1 MSTRERNQKRKAAH
15 KAAAIEERAWRPQ
28 KAFEALGHELLA
40 TGKARIIGYAELRL
54 SAERRQELQT
64 AGVIFRA

>member
-28 KAFEALGHELLA
+28 KGFEFLADELLKF
-40 TGKARIIGYAELRL
+40 GKARILGYAELRL
-54 SAERRQELQT
+54 PAERRAELRA
-64 AGVIFRA
+64 AGVFFK